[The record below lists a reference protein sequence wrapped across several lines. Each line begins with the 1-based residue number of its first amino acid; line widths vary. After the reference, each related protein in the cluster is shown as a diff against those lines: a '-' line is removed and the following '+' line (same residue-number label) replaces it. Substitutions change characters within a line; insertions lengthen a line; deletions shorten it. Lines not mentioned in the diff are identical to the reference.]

1 MKTKR
6 SLLLVCALVVL
17 TLCVVLSA
25 CNTSQAKPNYDY
37 LVTFDYNVG
46 TLDANCQTQYLGV
59 KANSLVG
66 LKPGSREDFKQ
77 YEASG
82 YYLEGWYLPEKDS
95 DGNVVVDETTQMV
108 KLATKWNFETMRVNA
123 DITLYARLL
132 RVPTM
137 IFVDRETGEEVKIE
151 TGTPETRKERPSSV
165 VAPTK
170 DGYTLYE
177 YYQNATG
184 DETFAWPYVFGT
196 EDVTVYVKFIEG
208 SWYIAKTE
216 DQFLAGLSSNEN
228 IYLDCDL
235 DFTGK
240 TWRYAGFNGTIN
252 GNGHTIKGITV
263 TRNCNKYTLGAGI
276 FGTLGA
282 KANIYDLVIED
293 ATVNFNVKLDNGEF
307 VGGFFAYEAREG
319 AQISN
324 VRIVNGTL
332 NCDFG
337 SNKTSTAYEW
347 IAKDASTTTNCD
359 YSGVTI
365 VGAGN

>member
-17 TLCVVLSA
+17 TLCVTLCA
-25 CNTSQAKPNYDY
+25 CNTSQAKPDYDY

-66 LKPGSREDFKQ
+66 LKPGTRDDFKQ

-82 YYLEGWYLPEKDS
+82 YYLEGWYLPEKDA
-95 DGNVVVDETTQMV
+95 DGNVVVDADTQMV
-108 KLATKWNFETMRVNA
+108 KLATKWDFSTMRVNS
-123 DITLYARLL
+123 DMTLYARLL

-137 IFVDRETGEEVKIE
+137 VFVDRETGEEVKRE
-151 TGTPETRKERPSSV
+151 TGIPESRKERPSAV
-165 VAPTK
+165 VEPVK
-170 DGYTLYE
+170 SGYTLYE
-177 YYQNATG
+177 YYVDATSE
-184 DETFAWPYVFGT
+184 ETFEWPYVFGT
-196 EDVTVYVKFIEG
+196 EDITVYCKYIQG
-208 SWYIAKTE
+208 SWTIVKSE
-216 DQFLAGLSSNEN
+216 DQLLAALSSNKN
-228 IYLDCDL
+228 IYLDGDL
-235 DFTGK
+235 DFIDK
-240 TWRYAGFNGTIN
+240 TWRYGSFNGKLN
-252 GNGHTIKGITV
+252 GNGHTITGINL

-282 KANIYDLVIED
+282 KTDIYNLTIKD
-293 ATVNFNVKLDNGEF
+293 AVVNFNVKLDNGEF

-319 AQISN
+319 AKITD
-324 VRIVNGTL
+324 VKIVNGTL

-337 SNKTSTAYEW
+337 DNKTSTAYEW
-347 IAKDASTTTNCD
+347 IAKDASTTLNCD

-365 VGAGN
+365 TGA

>member
-137 IFVDRETGEEVKIE
+137 IFVDRETGEEVKRE
-151 TGTPETRKERPSSV
+151 TGTPETRKVRPSSV
-165 VAPTK
+165 AEPSK
-170 DGYTLYE
+170 DGHTLYD
-177 YYQNATG
+177 YYVAATG
-184 DETFAWPYVFGT
+184 DEKFAWPYVFGT
-196 EDVTVYVKFIEG
+196 EDVTVYVKYIKG
-208 SWYIAKTE
+208 VWNIAKTE
-216 DQFLAGLSSNEN
+216 KEFANFVVANKN

-235 DFTGK
+235 DFSGM
-240 TWRYAGFNGTIN
+240 TWTYSSYNAMLN

-307 VGGFFAYEAREG
+307 VGGFFAYEAKEG
-319 AQISN
+319 AKITN
-324 VRIVNGTL
+324 VKVSGTL
-332 NCDFG
+332 NYNYG
-337 SNKTSTAYEW
+337 ANKTSTAYPW
-347 IAKDASTTTNCD
+347 IAKDSSESKDCD
-359 YSGVTI
+359 YSGVVLVDVTK
-365 VGAGN
+365 